1 MSGKPKWLQDLVEFL
16 IDNLTVLLTIGF
28 AGYIIYR
35 QEFAHATVSTDELLT
50 AILAVLA
57 LLATSE
63 IVERYRRLGSI
74 ERSVDRT
81 LSLMQSRFTDRPSA
95 IAFFR
100 KPPNL
105 DAHVQSANQ
114 IDLCGVTLTST
125 VNKQSSNL
133 RDRLGQGAQACV
145 LIMDPDSTAPSMS
158 AQRSTGTDDV
168 DYYLTRLQATVRDL
182 EYLNKSWT
190 DSQRQPRDSSQ
201 TGSLSVRLL
210 SYAPSFGLISLDKD
224 RSNGIVFVEI
234 YAHKRTGERPPPTF
248 DLTLCR
254 DGQWYQFFTDQ
265 FEEMWDS
272 AKPWEPKALSARNG
286 G

>member
-16 IDNLTVLLTIGF
+16 IDNLTVLLTIGL

-35 QEFAHATVSTDELLT
+35 QEFAHAAVSTDELLT

-100 KPPNL
+100 KPPSL
-105 DAHVQSANQ
+105 DAYVQGANR
-114 IDLCGVTLTST
+114 IDLCGATLAST
-125 VNKQSSNL
+125 VNKQFSNL
-133 RDRLGQGAQACV
+133 RNCLRQGAKIRLLV
-145 LIMDPDSTAPSMS
+145 MDPNSLAPQMS
-158 AQRSTGTDDV
+158 AQRSITTDDA
-168 DYYLTRLQATVRDL
+168 DYYLTRLEGTFRDL
-182 EYLNKSWT
+182 EYLSRSYT
-190 DSQRQPRDSSQ
+190 DLPLPPDGSSQ
-201 TGSLSVRLL
+201 AGSLSVRLL
-210 SYAPSFGLISLDKD
+210 SYAPSFGLISLDAD
-224 RSNGIVFVEI
+224 RSSGIVFVEL
-234 YAHKRTGERPPPTF
+234 YPHKTGFGEQPAF
-248 DLTLCR
+248 DLTPHR
-254 DGQWYQFFTDQ
+254 DGDWYRYFVQQ